1 MEASPVT
8 VGPGL
13 EVVSSLV
20 ASVAQVQ
27 VVTAW
32 QAAWEEV
39 KTEIWARA
47 VVMDTVMALE
57 GH

>member
-1 MEASPVT
+1 M
-8 VGPGL
+8 

-47 VVMDTVMALE
+47 AVMDTVMALE